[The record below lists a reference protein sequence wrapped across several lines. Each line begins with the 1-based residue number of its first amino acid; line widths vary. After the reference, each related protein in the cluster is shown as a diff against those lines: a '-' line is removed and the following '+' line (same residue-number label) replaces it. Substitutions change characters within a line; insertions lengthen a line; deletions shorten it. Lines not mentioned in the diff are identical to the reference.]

1 MIEINMNLVYTII
14 NVIILYLLLRH
25 FLIKPVTD
33 IMEKRKQLIAD
44 GLQSAQD
51 AQDGALKM
59 KQEYE
64 AALNGAKQESVQIV
78 ENARK
83 SAKAEYDRILEEAGN
98 KADSMIASAKETI
111 RIEREKTI
119 HELKG
124 EITGLAIASAAKI
137 AGGRD
142 TEMKTNRK
150 VICSSSAVRYAETL
164 FELNIPKE
172 TIEKT
177 REIFSE
183 VPQITDVLDNPTIRQ
198 EKKEQVIDKVF
209 PREMRNFLKIVCR
222 YRKVRLL
229 GEIFDA
235 YDMRAD
241 EEQIIRVVLFYTA
254 LPSEEQKK
262 GMESFLC
269 RKYGAKRAY
278 IEMKKDDSLIGGFIL
293 RVGNDEYDRSTKGRL
308 DRLEQRLT
316 RR

>member
-111 RIEREKTI
+111 RIERGRSPV
-119 HELKG
+119 LRS
-124 EITGLAIASAAKI
+124 LRRRRLQ
-137 AGGRD
+137 AGSR
-142 TEMKTNRK
+142 T
-150 VICSSSAVRYAETL
+150 
-164 FELNIPKE
+164 
-172 TIEKT
+172 
-177 REIFSE
+177 
-183 VPQITDVLDNPTIRQ
+183 
-198 EKKEQVIDKVF
+198 KKE
-209 PREMRNFLKIVCR
+209 
-222 YRKVRLL
+222 
-229 GEIFDA
+229 
-235 YDMRAD
+235 
-241 EEQIIRVVLFYTA
+241 RV
-254 LPSEEQKK
+254 SCSI
-262 GMESFLC
+262 SF
-269 RKYGAKRAY
+269 
-278 IEMKKDDSLIGGFIL
+278 
-293 RVGNDEYDRSTKGRL
+293 
-308 DRLEQRLT
+308 
-316 RR
+316 